1 MHETVE
7 GSKAIRKTAA
17 EAIDILTSTYK
28 SSIYSEKMINQI
40 VEMKHMVSWIPAR
53 APYCHI
59 PDNQNK
65 LPTNKTYY

>member
-40 VEMKHMVSWIPAR
+40 VEMKHMVS
-53 APYCHI
+53 
-59 PDNQNK
+59 
-65 LPTNKTYY
+65 